1 MGVFIFRAGFGN
13 RSYWDTFDPTFADTD
28 YKGPESEIASLAGR
42 KTGLNIPYRMANRRS
57 DGLEQGER
65 EKNIS
70 SGGVVFRDLV
80 LGCCRDSQGGEK
92 IATQTFPE
100 GHHFLDLIGPGL
112 VQKMANSGTC
122 F

>member
-65 EKNIS
+65 KRTS
-70 SGGVVFRDLV
+70 LLGVVVFRDLV
-80 LGCCRDSQGGEK
+80 LGCCRILRG
-92 IATQTFPE
+92 
-100 GHHFLDLIGPGL
+100 
-112 VQKMANSGTC
+112 
-122 F
+122 